1 MLLFLAQFWT
11 NTYSSDPNEMELI
24 DKKPSRDSSGNINTN
39 VVNTSLFETFITN
52 INILSEN
59 YFGNIFINTAFSK
72 LVELLINFR

>member
-1 MLLFLAQFWT
+1 
-11 NTYSSDPNEMELI
+11 MELI
-24 DKKPSRDSSGNINTN
+24 DKKPSNDSSGNINTN

-59 YFGNIFINTAFSK
+59 YFGSIFINIAFSK